1 MKLFS
6 TFFTLCFVCSFLF
19 SQENKISIDDNII
32 SWSNTNKLQWH
43 DYKGTMNP
51 DIFAYAVTSYKID
64 IIPENVKV
72 DAQDHILNY
81 QDLTVQANFYKN
93 HSWTISADV
102 NLLNHEQLHFDIAEL
117 YARKIRQ
124 RFAELKTA
132 KEQRFSRYWDE
143 YNALYKAC
151 RLLQKQ
157 YDVET
162 NHGAKKLEN
171 DAWIEKINA
180 LLL

>member
-6 TFFTLCFVCSFLF
+6 TFFALYILCNSLF
-19 SQENKISIDDNII
+19 SQENKTSINDSII
-32 SWSNTNKLQWH
+32 SWSKTNKLQWN

-51 DIFAYAVTSYKID
+51 NIFAYAVTSYKID

-81 QDLTVQANFYKN
+81 QDLTVHANFYKN

-102 NLLNHEQLHFDIAEL
+102 DLLNHEQLHFDIAEI

-124 RFAELKTA
+124 RFAELKSA
-132 KEQRFSRYWDE
+132 KEKRFSTYWDE

-151 RLLQKQ
+151 RVLQKQ
-157 YDVET
+157 YDLET
-162 NHGAKKLEN
+162 NHGAKKAEN
-171 DAWIEKINA
+171 DAWLEKINA